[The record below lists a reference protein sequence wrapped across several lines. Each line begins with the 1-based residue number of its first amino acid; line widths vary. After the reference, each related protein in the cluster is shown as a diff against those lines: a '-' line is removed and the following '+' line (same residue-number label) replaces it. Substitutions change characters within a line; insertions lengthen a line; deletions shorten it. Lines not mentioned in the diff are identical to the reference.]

1 MHPYIQRAH
10 AVINTEIQALNRV
23 GSSLGNDF
31 IKAVDSLLE
40 CLKNKGK
47 IVVVGVG
54 KSGNICHKLAA
65 TLNSTGATSVVLD
78 SQNALHGD
86 LGLLS
91 EDDIVIA
98 MSYSGETAELV
109 KLLPFFKKLD
119 VSIIA
124 LTSKPDSTLGKH
136 ADAVLDSS
144 VEKEACPL
152 NLAPTSSS
160 TAMLALGDALAMTL
174 LEARGFTKEDF
185 ARFHPGG
192 ALGESLLTT
201 VKDIMRNKEQSAFI
215 SPKTT
220 ILEGLEKMSRK
231 KAGVC
236 VVAESNKLLGVMTH
250 GDFIRHYTKNHD
262 IDKLFVEEIMT
273 KNPITIREDVLAAEA
288 ISVFRAHLID
298 DIIVVNDQG
307 TPTGV
312 IDSQDITKHKLI

>member
-1 MHPYIQRAH
+1 
-10 AVINTEIQALNRV
+10 
-23 GSSLGNDF
+23 
-31 IKAVDSLLE
+31 
-40 CLKNKGK
+40 
-47 IVVVGVG
+47 
-54 KSGNICHKLAA
+54 
-65 TLNSTGATSVVLD
+65 
-78 SQNALHGD
+78 
-86 LGLLS
+86 
-91 EDDIVIA
+91 
-98 MSYSGETAELV
+98 
-109 KLLPFFKKLD
+109 
-119 VSIIA
+119 
-124 LTSKPDSTLGKH
+124 
-136 ADAVLDSS
+136 
-144 VEKEACPL
+144 
-152 NLAPTSSS
+152 
-160 TAMLALGDALAMTL
+160 
-174 LEARGFTKEDF
+174 
-185 ARFHPGG
+185 
-192 ALGESLLTT
+192 LGESLLTT